1 MKTFWLN
8 LSLRWKL
15 QLGFM
20 AIAMITTLYNRWI
33 ASVELTDYIE
43 IVAAK
48 ADNPALLAELQQ
60 HYDAFLVNSVW
71 DSLLQFTL
79 QFFVI
84 AIVAKLFVEPIISL
98 VKSLEAVEEGDLTQT
113 VMVHSKDEIG
123 ELESHFNLMLK
134 KLNSI
139 LNDVDRSTI
148 HMSQSAYQIAAISKE
163 IEDMSES
170 EKAKETEINAATAQV
185 RDVAE
190 DVQVLASKANQQSL
204 AVEQQA
210 NKSIA
215 RLNCSVEQ
223 LNAVSQDI
231 NQTSAQ
237 VEEIVEF
244 SQNIN
249 SILSTI
255 KEIAEQTNLLALNA
269 AIEAARAGEQG
280 RGFAVVADE
289 VRQLAVRSQDSANQ
303 ITKILDELSSKVMN
317 AQGSMTVLVDNIS
330 QSEQQITEAS
340 KTVSGMQQDVTQ
352 TSELNHQIENAVI
365 VQMNKFL
372 DLNQEL
378 KSLFKTLA
386 ENSVKIS
393 NSGNISTT
401 LNSLTSALHDQLAGL
416 KIDKTQ
422 SGQNINNGYTEKR
435 NARRVQ
441 GHNLISVV
449 GDFGRIEGLSN
460 DLSETGL
467 GIMTNLAI
475 PESGKLAVELKLP
488 KSELHSY
495 KSQSPIVLPASLAW
509 QRRKGEQYLSGIK
522 FEGLSK
528 SESLALKEAID
539 FYA

>member
-33 ASVELTDYIE
+33 ASVELTDYID

-84 AIVAKLFVEPIISL
+84 AVVAKLFVEPIISL

-215 RLNCSVEQ
+215 SLNCSVEQ

-422 SGQNINNGYTEKR
+422 SGQNINNGYKEKR